1 MGFSKHMHLQLQEEL
16 MQIVNEAER
25 GDITMLDAFIQ
36 LEEERK
42 QLEMS
47 MAIVKSFKDANLEYI
62 SQEAKE
68 YPEGYRGYSVEV
80 RNGGKIY
87 SYKNIPEW
95 QEYNKAVKECE
106 KRYKSALDAKINGN
120 PHANVTEDGEELPL
134 PEITYRKSSII
145 LKKK

>member
-47 MAIVKSFKDANLEYI
+47 MAIVKSFKDANLELYH
-62 SQEAKE
+62 K
-68 YPEGYRGYSVEV
+68 RL
-80 RNGGKIY
+80 
-87 SYKNIPEW
+87 KNI
-95 QEYNKAVKECE
+95 
-106 KRYKSALDAKINGN
+106 
-120 PHANVTEDGEELPL
+120 
-134 PEITYRKSSII
+134 
-145 LKKK
+145 LKDIEGTL